1 MPVEANLLDFI
12 FKMTTELLVGLVLM
26 LLGSQVTLFA
36 CFRY

>member
-12 FKMTTELLVGLVLM
+12 FKMTRELLVGLVLI

-36 CFRY
+36 YFRY